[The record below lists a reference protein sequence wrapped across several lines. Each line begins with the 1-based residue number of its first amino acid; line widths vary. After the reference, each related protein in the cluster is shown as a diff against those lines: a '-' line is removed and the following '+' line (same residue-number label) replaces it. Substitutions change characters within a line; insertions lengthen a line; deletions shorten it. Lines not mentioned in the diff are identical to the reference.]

1 MRWYSNTF
9 RGHYMCID
17 IYGLIKILNVLFNA
31 LLEPFL
37 RIPFMLSRM
46 LTTDRQ
52 NQVSKSTQ
60 TEYVYVIR
68 AVRSCPVRRRRLPL
82 HLQLHRLVSGRDA
95 VCSKTAYANLDLS
108 TYIFRKASD
117 NLIYEKGKASLS
129 PSYIP
134 SPERHRWK
142 YVTPSKVK

>member
-1 MRWYSNTF
+1 
-9 RGHYMCID
+9 
-17 IYGLIKILNVLFNA
+17 
-31 LLEPFL
+31 
-37 RIPFMLSRM
+37 MLSRM
-46 LTTDRQ
+46 SMTDQQ

-95 VCSKTAYANLDLS
+95 VCSKTAYASLNLS

-117 NLIYEKGKASLS
+117 NLIYEKGKASRS

>member
-1 MRWYSNTF
+1 
-9 RGHYMCID
+9 MCIS
-17 IYGLIKILNVLFNA
+17 IYSLIIIVNVSFDA
-31 LLEPFL
+31 LLKPFL
-37 RIPFMLSRM
+37 RKPFMLSRM
-46 LTTDRQ
+46 LTTDQQ

-60 TEYVYVIR
+60 TECVYVIR

-95 VCSKTAYANLDLS
+95 VSSKTAYASLDLS

-117 NLIYEKGKASLS
+117 NLIYEKGKASRS

-134 SPERHRWK
+134 IPERHRWK
-142 YVTPSKVK
+142 YVAPSKVIK

>member
-1 MRWYSNTF
+1 
-9 RGHYMCID
+9 MCIN
-17 IYGLIKILNVLFNA
+17 IYSLIIILNVLFNA
-31 LLEPFL
+31 LLKPFL

-46 LTTDRQ
+46 STTDQQ

-95 VCSKTAYANLDLS
+95 VCSKTAYASLNLS

-117 NLIYEKGKASLS
+117 NLIYEKGKASRS

-142 YVTPSKVK
+142 YVTPSKVKWNNNNEIEIN